1 MRLGSLAL
9 AAALIS
15 LSACN
20 RGAELGNN
28 AASNAEAPAEQ
39 ERVENLPPRDEGYAI
54 SVRAGFVP
62 NEPEITVDSQY
73 SGRDRTDLEAYA
85 AAAIQALT
93 SATTGENATA
103 LDPTY
108 RRVWLNEVSQYEGLG
123 SVGGL
128 VRAPRQGF
136 SYLPTR
142 LVMTSSGTGAA
153 ESRDPG
159 STTGGRLITI
169 RRYHLD
175 WWRSANAVTRSCA
188 INTLAHEMTHNMTR
202 DPNRFLWAFTDTGLG
217 GSVTGEKG
225 SYSMGALAQC
235 TYLQS
240 IGRID
245 RAGIAQCVPVWGLTS
260 SFSWTHC
267 DDFDDREPVQWPK
280 ARPPGT

>member
-1 MRLGSLAL
+1 MRFPAVVLLATSLA
-9 AAALIS
+9 AGG
-15 LSACN
+15 C
-20 RGAELGNN
+20 GAGSTNEQRN
-28 AASNAEAPAEQ
+28 AATAEAPGVQ
-39 ERVENLPPRDEGYAI
+39 ERVENLPPRDQGYAI
-54 SVRAGFVP
+54 SLGEGFVP
-62 NEPEITVDSQY
+62 NEPTLTVDSQY
-73 SGRDRTDLEAYA
+73 TGQDRTDLEAYA

-93 SATTGENATA
+93 SAATGQNATA

-142 LVMTSSGTGAA
+142 LVMTNTGTGAG
-153 ESRDPG
+153 ESRDPR

-202 DPNRFLWAFTDTGLG
+202 DPTEFLWAFTDTGLG
-217 GSVTGEKG
+217 NSVTGEKG
-225 SYSMGALAQC
+225 SYTMGALAQC

-240 IGRID
+240 VGRITQT
-245 RAGIAQCVPVWGLTS
+245 GIPQCVAVWGLTNTFLGS
-260 SFSWTHC
+260 RC
-267 DDFDDREPVQWPK
+267 DDYDDNEPVQWPR
-280 ARPPGT
+280 ARRP

>member
-1 MRLGSLAL
+1 MRSGSLAL
-9 AAALIS
+9 LAMALLAGS
-15 LSACN
+15 CSDGPANEQQNL
-20 RGAELGNN
+20 N
-28 AASNAEAPAEQ
+28 AVEAPVVQ

-54 SVRAGFVP
+54 SVGEGFVP
-62 NEPEITVDSQY
+62 NEPTLTVDSQY
-73 SGRDRTDLEAYA
+73 TGQDRTDLEAYA

-93 SATTGENATA
+93 SAATGEHANA

-128 VRAPRQGF
+128 ARAPRQGF
-136 SYLPTR
+136 SYLPAR
-142 LVMTSSGTGAA
+142 LVMVNSGTGAG
-153 ESRDPG
+153 ESKDPN

-175 WWRSANAVTRSCA
+175 WWRSTNAVTRSCA

-202 DPNRFLWAFTDTGLG
+202 DPNQFRWAFTDTGLG

-225 SYSMGALAQC
+225 SYTMGALAQC

-240 IGRID
+240 IGRITQ
-245 RAGIAQCVPVWGLTS
+245 AGIGQCLAVWGLTNTFLGS
-260 SFSWTHC
+260 RC
-267 DDFDDREPVQWPK
+267 DDYDDQEPVQWP
-280 ARPPGT
+280 RVRRPGT

>member
-1 MRLGSLAL
+1 MRIGSLAL
-9 AAALIS
+9 VAALITLGACS
-15 LSACN
+15 RSSVGANEGSPSA
-20 RGAELGNN
+20 A
-28 AASNAEAPAEQ
+28 APAEQ
-39 ERVENLPPRDEGYAI
+39 QRVENLPPRDEGYAI
-54 SVRAGFVP
+54 SLGEGFVP
-62 NEPEITVDSQY
+62 NEPTITVDAQY
-73 SGRDRTDLEAYA
+73 TGQDRADLEAYA
-85 AAAIQALT
+85 AAAIHALT
-93 SATTGENATA
+93 SAATGENATA

-108 RRVWLNEVSQYEGLG
+108 RRVWLNEVSRYEGLG

-128 VRAPRQGF
+128 VRAPRHGF

-153 ESRDPG
+153 ESRDPR

-240 IGRID
+240 VGRID
-245 RAGIAQCVPVWGLTS
+245 RAGIAQCVPVWGLTN
-260 SFSWTHC
+260 SFFWTHC